1 MFKTIGLAFT
11 LSMSLHVAAPAAAQ
25 LPGANDPD
33 AKELAAYT
41 LTLSGLD
48 KALAA
53 TKNLVAAAKND
64 PRFQKQ
70 AALKAEIRKL
80 EAKAEPT
87 EADTARLETLRA
99 ELDAIDKAIFPN
111 TEGQTLAEMDA
122 AMRKEPLVAKAMAD
136 AGLTPREYAKFLFA
150 YMSSGAVASMLEQGV
165 IKEVPKELATSLNP
179 ANITFFQ
186 THKTEL
192 EAFRKTIE
200 ALEEPD

>member
-1 MFKTIGLAFT
+1 MSKTIGLAFT
-11 LSMSLHVAAPAAAQ
+11 LSMALHVAAPAAAQ

-41 LTLSGLD
+41 LTLAGLD

-70 AALKAEIRKL
+70 AALKGEKLRTEL
-80 EAKAEPT
+80 EAIE
-87 EADTARLETLRA
+87 
-99 ELDAIDKAIFPN
+99 KAIFPN
-111 TEGQTLAEMDA
+111 AENQTLTEMDA
-122 AMRKEPLVAKAMAD
+122 AMRKEPLVAKAVAD